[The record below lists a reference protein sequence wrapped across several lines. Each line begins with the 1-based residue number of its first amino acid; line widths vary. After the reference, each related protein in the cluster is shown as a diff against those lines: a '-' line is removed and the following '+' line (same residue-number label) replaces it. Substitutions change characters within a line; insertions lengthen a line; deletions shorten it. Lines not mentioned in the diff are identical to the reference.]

1 MHHHGTHHRH
11 PPEPQQAQSGRRIA
25 TAFFLN
31 LAFSIIEFVGGWLTN
46 STAIMADA
54 VHDLGDSLSIG
65 SAWLLD
71 RVGRRRAD
79 DQFTYGYQRL
89 SLFGALLNGVVL
101 VAGSIWVLSEAIP
114 RLAEPVMPMTEGMLG
129 LAVLGV
135 AVNGFAAY
143 RLSAGNT
150 LNERVLNWHLME
162 DVFGWLAVFVVALIM
177 QFVEWPILDPLL
189 SIGFTLFIL
198 FSVTRL
204 LWSTAKLFFQAVPD
218 PALLTELR
226 RTLVDT
232 DGVAGAHHLHLWS
245 LDGEH
250 HVLSVHLVL
259 SRDFDPAAQ
268 VELKALIAARLA
280 TFRLSHTTIE
290 FEFAHEPCRDA

>member
-11 PPEPQQAQSGRRIA
+11 PPESQQAQSGRRIA

-101 VAGSIWVLSEAIP
+101 VAGSIWVLS
-114 RLAEPVMPMTEGMLG
+114 
-129 LAVLGV
+129 
-135 AVNGFAAY
+135 
-143 RLSAGNT
+143 
-150 LNERVLNWHLME
+150 
-162 DVFGWLAVFVVALIM
+162 
-177 QFVEWPILDPLL
+177 
-189 SIGFTLFIL
+189 
-198 FSVTRL
+198 
-204 LWSTAKLFFQAVPD
+204 
-218 PALLTELR
+218 
-226 RTLVDT
+226 
-232 DGVAGAHHLHLWS
+232 
-245 LDGEH
+245 
-250 HVLSVHLVL
+250 
-259 SRDFDPAAQ
+259 
-268 VELKALIAARLA
+268 
-280 TFRLSHTTIE
+280 
-290 FEFAHEPCRDA
+290 